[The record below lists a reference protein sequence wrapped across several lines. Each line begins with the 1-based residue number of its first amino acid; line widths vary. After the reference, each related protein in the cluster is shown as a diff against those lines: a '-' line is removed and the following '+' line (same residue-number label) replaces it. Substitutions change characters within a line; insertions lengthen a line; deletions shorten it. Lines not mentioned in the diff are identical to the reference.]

1 MTNKELYLQFCQQ
14 HPSMPIF
21 MQSWWLDAVTAG
33 KSWDVIIV
41 TSKDIHIPVQ
51 DLTESEEN
59 SQEDTLF
66 TEDNEVVV
74 AVMPYLI
81 RKKWWMTYILMP
93 QETQLGGVWISPSY
107 HSYAEQ
113 VSQHIAQ
120 QLQAMGLHYYYQH
133 YCVDSPCPSYLQS
146 LGFKIKKHTTYRIED
161 LEDLDLVIKRFSK
174 NQKRNLQKALSLHAE
189 HGSLSAEQ
197 FYRFHTD
204 CLKARRRNISYTRE
218 FLLVLYLKA
227 QRLNQCQI
235 LSIHN
240 ADGVVYAAA
249 FLVWDSQCMYYL
261 IPCFDVAHN
270 DSGASSLLVLEA
282 IKLAREKGVAF
293 DFEGS
298 NKHSIARFYKQFG
311 SKPHNYFSVTKYYR
325 PLFAFAILYNR
336 IKNLAYKL

>member
-1 MTNKELYLQFCQQ
+1 MTNKELYLQFCQK
-14 HPSMPIF
+14 HSSMPIF
-21 MQSWWLDAVTAG
+21 MQPWWLDAVGAG
-33 KSWDVIIV
+33 KAWDVIIV
-41 TSKDIHIPVQ
+41 TSENIQLSTPDS
-51 DLTESEEN
+51 TESEDILN
-59 SQEDTLF
+59 DDIVF
-66 TEDNEVVV
+66 TEDNKIVV

-93 QETQLGGVWISPSY
+93 QETQLGGVWISPSFS
-107 HSYAEQ
+107 SYAEQ
-113 VSQHIAQ
+113 ISQYVAQ
-120 QLQAMGLHYYYQH
+120 ELQAMKLHYYYQH
-133 YCVDSPCPSYLQS
+133 YCIDNPCPSYLES
-146 LGFKIKKHTTYRIED
+146 LGFKIKKHTTYRIEE
-161 LEDLDLVIKRFSK
+161 LEDLDSVIKRFSK

-189 HGSLSAEQ
+189 HDSLSAEQ

-218 FLLVLYLKA
+218 FLLVLYIKA
-227 QRLNQCQI
+227 QRLNQCQV

-240 ADGVVYAAA
+240 ADGEVYAAA

-261 IPCFDVAHN
+261 IPCFAFEHK

-298 NKHSIARFYKQFG
+298 NKRNIAKFYKQFG
-311 SKPHNYFSVTKYYR
+311 SKPKTYFSVKKYYR
-325 PLFAFAILYNR
+325 PLFVFAMLYNR